1 MRRSAEEA
9 LAVEDDVARVRAVE
23 ASDDVEGRRLA
34 RPVRPDQPGDLTL
47 PDVERHVVERDDAP
61 EPARDV
67 PQLEERHLATP
78 LDEVEQPAEDPGAVG
93 AQAVVLVLV
102 RHPRA

>member
-1 MRRSAEEA
+1 
-9 LAVEDDVARVRAVE
+9 
-23 ASDDVEGRRLA
+23 
-34 RPVRPDQPGDLTL
+34 
-47 PDVERHVVERDDAP
+47 
-61 EPARDV
+61 
-67 PQLEERHLATP
+67 